1 VADRAAGSE
10 PTGRLRPAVESFQ
23 GEGWT
28 LAVVDWPEIAA
39 TARQRVVNL
48 LAPGSFPA
56 PVRLATLSLSTSDGS
71 VSLVASIHSGQKD
84 PGPYFRTLG
93 KGPIGTLLR
102 RGMEAGDGRAVRI
115 VGGLQT
121 AVTGLNRLAGQRT
134 EPTPEGEVGRPIRS
148 TIVVDDRT
156 GLRTTVTEHAP
167 PEDRA
172 DDDGRIFV
180 LRATMADDLMAATH
194 LAAFFGVCFATAHEA
209 TAHEATAHEATA
221 HKATASGATAGDAAG
236 RRLDG
241 SYRLGGEGPS
251 SGSWQPTLDQVG
263 GLDDV
268 VAQFR
273 DIAASFRHATAMARW
288 GARRP
293 QGILLYGPPGTGKT
307 MLARALGAEIGA
319 TVREVRTPDI
329 LDKWLGASERNMKR
343 IFAEAR
349 RYTAPTVLLFDEFES
364 IIGYAGAGDDSGS
377 HAVNAVAGLF
387 KQEMNGLIEA
397 NPFVIVVATT
407 NFPALIDGSLIRSGR
422 FDIKLEIPL
431 PDARGRAQ
439 ILTRMIR
446 ALIAEHE
453 PDDGQFRMFADD
465 IDVGS
470 LAAATV
476 GMSGADLREV
486 LRRAQLLKAMQEAH
500 SGVPSGPITNAELR
514 AQVDQLRA
522 G

>member
-1 VADRAAGSE
+1 MRVGTDGYHWGVVDRAADSE
-10 PTGRLRPAVESFQ
+10 PTGRLRPAVESFR

-28 LAVVDWPEIAA
+28 LTVVGWSEIAA
-39 TARQRVVNL
+39 AAGQRVVNV
-48 LAPGSFPA
+48 LAPHAFPA
-56 PVRLATLSLSTSDGS
+56 PVRRAVLTLSAADGS
-71 VSLVASIHSGQKD
+71 VSLQAAIHSGQID
-84 PGPYFRTLG
+84 RGPYFRVLG
-93 KGPIGTLLR
+93 NGPIGALLR
-102 RGMEAGDGRAVRI
+102 RGLESGDPRAGRI

-121 AVTGLNRLAGQRT
+121 AVSGLNRLTGQPSGSPVEWT
-134 EPTPEGEVGRPIRS
+134 AGRPIRS
-148 TIVVDDRT
+148 TIVVDDAT

-167 PEDRA
+167 PEERA
-172 DDDGRIFV
+172 DEAGRIFV
-180 LRATMADDLMAATH
+180 LRAMVAADLMTAAH
-194 LAAFFGVCFATAHEA
+194 LAAFFGVLFASVTEVVGHRPE
-209 TAHEATAHEATA
+209 
-221 HKATASGATAGDAAG
+221 
-236 RRLDG
+236 G
-241 SYRLGGEGPS
+241 SYRLSESAVGS
-251 SGSWQPTLDQVG
+251 SAWQPTLDHVG

-307 MLARALGAEIGA
+307 MLAHALAAEIGA
-319 TVREVRTPDI
+319 TVREVRTPEI

-349 RYTAPTVLLFDEFES
+349 RYTAPTILLFDEFES

-377 HAVNAVAGLF
+377 HAVNAVAGIF

-431 PDARGRAQ
+431 PDVRGRAQ
-439 ILTRMIR
+439 ILTHMIR
-446 ALIAEHE
+446 ALIAAHE
-453 PDDGQFRMFADD
+453 PDDGGFRMFADD
-465 IDVGS
+465 LDVGR
-470 LAAATV
+470 LAAATE
-476 GMSGADLREV
+476 GMSGADLREI
-486 LRRAQLLKAMQEAH
+486 LRRAQMLKAMREAN
-500 SGVPSGPITNAELR
+500 SGLPSGPITEADLR
-514 AQVDQLRA
+514 EQLDQLRA